1 MVVMLPMI
9 LLMNQLNFKDPDII
23 LRTRFVYGGVQ
34 VLTLLGL
41 SYLYFL
47 ISQKNDSK
55 KIHVQPSAT
64 GWGTEKPTESVET
77 TVVDYDLSHLKKAL
91 SQAVFGMLLVVGIHY
106 QWDYCQP
113 LFFQCALTPMT
124 LYKNPLFKIFV
135 LGEKGE
141 IEKRPFQEE
150 SPFSSLFPKPEEPK
164 VEQVEQEESNE
175 STESKEPDQQQL
187 NGPKQKKKKKTKKRR
202 AHR

>member
-1 MVVMLPMI
+1 MT
-9 LLMNQLNFKDPDII
+9 Q
-23 LRTRFVYGGVQ
+23 
-34 VLTLLGL
+34 
-41 SYLYFL
+41 
-47 ISQKNDSK
+47 K
-55 KIHVQPSAT
+55 KIHVKPSAT
-64 GWGTEKPTESVET
+64 GWTEKPAESVET
-77 TVVDYDLSHLKKAL
+77 TVMDYDLSHLKKAL

-113 LFFQCALTPMT
+113 LFFQCALTPLT

-164 VEQVEQEESNE
+164 AEQEESE
-175 STESKEPDQQQL
+175 ESKEPEQQQQQQQDS
-187 NGPKQKKKKKTKKRR
+187 PKQKKKKKQKREEHIDKLLQER
-202 AHR
+202 NDNLSHRSLNIWLSNKIQFFV

>member
-1 MVVMLPMI
+1 M
-9 LLMNQLNFKDPDII
+9 
-23 LRTRFVYGGVQ
+23 
-34 VLTLLGL
+34 
-41 SYLYFL
+41 
-47 ISQKNDSK
+47 
-55 KIHVQPSAT
+55 
-64 GWGTEKPTESVET
+64 
-77 TVVDYDLSHLKKAL
+77 DYDLSHLKKAL

-164 VEQVEQEESNE
+164 AEQEPE
-175 STESKEPDQQQL
+175 ESKESIEDKEPEQQQDV
-187 NGPKQKKKKKTKKRR
+187 PKQKKKKNKKEKST
-202 AHR
+202 